1 MSKRFGGRV
10 VLVTGASRGIG
21 AAAATRLA
29 AEGVADIAGVRLRP
43 DQVESMEAM
52 VEGLVALCGCGSDHT
67 GHLEDSLG
75 MIERLG
81 LVVQHLDTSGPF
93 PGGIRPLAD

>member
-29 AEGVADIAGVRLRP
+29 AEGVAEIAGARLRP

-67 GHLEDSLG
+67 GHLEDNLG

-81 LVVQHLDTSGPF
+81 LVVQHLDVSGPF

>member
-1 MSKRFGGRV
+1 M
-10 VLVTGASRGIG
+10 TGASRGVG
-21 AAAATRLA
+21 AVAATRLA
-29 AEGVADIAGVRLRP
+29 AEGAAAIAGARLRP

-52 VEGLVALCGCGSDHT
+52 VEGLVAMCSCGSDHT
-67 GHLEDSLG
+67 GHLEDCLR

-81 LVVQHLDTSGPF
+81 LGVQHLDASGPF

>member
-1 MSKRFGGRV
+1 
-10 VLVTGASRGIG
+10 
-21 AAAATRLA
+21 
-29 AEGVADIAGVRLRP
+29 
-43 DQVESMEAM
+43 MEAM

-81 LVVQHLDTSGPF
+81 LVVQHLDASGPF
-93 PGGIRPLAD
+93 PGSIRSLAD